1 MIPDYQCA
9 TTVYFFIIWQGDAG
23 DSAMPLRFVWGV
35 MPEDN
40 GDHLDPASRG
50 SLKFDPRFDIAA
62 PDSQAWLIKFCHNL
76 K

>member
-1 MIPDYQCA
+1 
-9 TTVYFFIIWQGDAG
+9 
-23 DSAMPLRFVWGV
+23 MPLRFVWGV